1 MKKLFIG
8 LFLLAALC
16 LHAQTYVKI
25 PFSQPQIFTVS
36 ADSVFKSI
44 EPGALLNLGTE
55 IEING
60 GSGSYSFVWLSEGT
74 VLGNS
79 LLLNVS
85 SVGEYILNIKDDAGC
100 ETRVVYQ
107 VKLNTDIGKLAIN
120 QLNVYPL
127 PADQFVFIRPLNNL
141 ILKSVTVH
149 TAAGELVKSVLCN
162 RDASEIIQLGLDG
175 MESGQYFLTC
185 NFENKK
191 ITRVI
196 VKK

>member
-16 LHAQTYVKI
+16 SHAQTYVKI
-25 PFSQPQIFTVS
+25 PFSQPQIFTVT

-60 GSGSYSFVWLSEGT
+60 GSGSYSFVWSSEGT
-74 VLGNS
+74 VLGTS

-85 SVGEYILNIKDDAGC
+85 SVGEYILNIKDNAGC

-107 VKLNTDIGKLAIN
+107 VKLNTDIDKLASN
-120 QLNVYPL
+120 QLSVYPL